1 MIIKRKYPVYQKSY
15 DLTFVMVDEIEN
27 NELVSIECI
36 GWHFGEPWE
45 TEEYKKYDCNL
56 KAIFE

>member
-1 MIIKRKYPVYQKSY
+1 
-15 DLTFVMVDEIEN
+15 MVDEIEN